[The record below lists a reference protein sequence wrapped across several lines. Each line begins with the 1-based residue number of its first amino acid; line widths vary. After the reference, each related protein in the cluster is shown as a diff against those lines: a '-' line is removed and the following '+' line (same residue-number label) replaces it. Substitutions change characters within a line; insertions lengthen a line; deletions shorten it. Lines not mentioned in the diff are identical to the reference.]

1 MNGVNEPDEMARFQ
15 TFWIQMWKNKP
26 LDDSRKTGAASGTK
40 MAFYS
45 IIEAGARAHALAQR
59 ERCYAIIITALRSL
73 KGEEVSH
80 KEFRSPIISSAQ
92 SSLNPAT
99 RKKYICQVI
108 QLGVQS
114 SDKIFHE
121 YLYRALIDIGLEDEL
136 LEFGGPDLV
145 PFLQNAMQTKYTELL
160 ARYYVLKQQHVLAA
174 HVLLRLAER
183 RSNGLENFLTLD
195 QRRQYLN
202 NAVIQAKSASESDGL
217 PNSVRDSGLLDLLEG
232 KLTVLQFQ
240 IRIKEELESVVCKLE
255 SAPNNSEAEVLQTVK
270 EKVKELSLDLKSIT
284 QLYNEY
290 AVLFEL
296 WEICLEMLYFA
307 SYSGDTDSSIVR
319 DTWAR
324 FMDHALSKGGIAE
337 ACSALT
343 RIGSHVYSGD
353 DAVLPLDTLCLHL
366 EKAALDRLVSG
377 DETVGDED
385 VARALLAAC
394 KGSVELVLNTYDQLL
409 TSGAVLLSPT
419 LKLRL
424 LRSVLV
430 VLGEWAGSVSARRM
444 GSSPIGASLVLR
456 GTFSLDQRTAI
467 NHGIRD
473 KITSAA
479 NRYMTEVTRLALPQS
494 QTESVY
500 SGFKELELSLSTS
513 FSYDRF

>member
-1 MNGVNEPDEMARFQ
+1 M
-15 TFWIQMWKNKP
+15 
-26 LDDSRKTGAASGTK
+26 
-40 MAFYS
+40 
-45 IIEAGARAHALAQR
+45 
-59 ERCYAIIITALRSL
+59 
-73 KGEEVSH
+73 
-80 KEFRSPIISSAQ
+80 
-92 SSLNPAT
+92 
-99 RKKYICQVI
+99 
-108 QLGVQS
+108 
-114 SDKIFHE
+114 
-121 YLYRALIDIGLEDEL
+121 
-136 LEFGGPDLV
+136 
-145 PFLQNAMQTKYTELL
+145 
-160 ARYYVLKQQHVLAA
+160 
-174 HVLLRLAER
+174 
-183 RSNGLENFLTLD
+183 
-195 QRRQYLN
+195 
-202 NAVIQAKSASESDGL
+202 
-217 PNSVRDSGLLDLLEG
+217 
-232 KLTVLQFQ
+232 
-240 IRIKEELESVVCKLE
+240 
-255 SAPNNSEAEVLQTVK
+255 
-270 EKVKELSLDLKSIT
+270 
-284 QLYNEY
+284 
-290 AVLFEL
+290 
-296 WEICLEMLYFA
+296 ICLEMLYFA

-324 FMDHALSKGGIAE
+324 FTDHALSKGGIAE

-366 EKAALDRLVSG
+366 EKAALDQMVSG
-377 DETVGDED
+377 AETVGDED

-409 TSGAVLLSPT
+409 TTAAVLLSPT

-430 VLGEWAGSVSARRM
+430 VLGEWAGSVSACRM

>member
-1 MNGVNEPDEMARFQ
+1 MVCYLIF
-15 TFWIQMWKNKP
+15 KNV
-26 LDDSRKTGAASGTK
+26 
-40 MAFYS
+40 
-45 IIEAGARAHALAQR
+45 
-59 ERCYAIIITALRSL
+59 C
-73 KGEEVSH
+73 
-80 KEFRSPIISSAQ
+80 
-92 SSLNPAT
+92 
-99 RKKYICQVI
+99 
-108 QLGVQS
+108 
-114 SDKIFHE
+114 
-121 YLYRALIDIGLEDEL
+121 
-136 LEFGGPDLV
+136 
-145 PFLQNAMQTKYTELL
+145 LQ
-160 ARYYVLKQQHVLAA
+160 
-174 HVLLRLAER
+174 
-183 RSNGLENFLTLD
+183 
-195 QRRQYLN
+195 
-202 NAVIQAKSASESDGL
+202 
-217 PNSVRDSGLLDLLEG
+217 
-232 KLTVLQFQ
+232 
-240 IRIKEELESVVCKLE
+240 
-255 SAPNNSEAEVLQTVK
+255 
-270 EKVKELSLDLKSIT
+270 
-284 QLYNEY
+284 
-290 AVLFEL
+290 
-296 WEICLEMLYFA
+296 ICLEMLYFA

-366 EKAALDRLVSG
+366 EKAALVRAFPSLSNDRLVSG
-377 DETVGDED
+377 AETVGDED

-479 NRYMTEVTRLALPQS
+479 NRYRAVNEPNEFVKKINVFTNGS
-494 QTESVY
+494 
-500 SGFKELELSLSTS
+500 
-513 FSYDRF
+513 

>member
-195 QRRQYLN
+195 QRYSHLRQYLN

-296 WEICLEMLYFA
+296 WEVKYLFML
-307 SYSGDTDSSIVR
+307 G
-319 DTWAR
+319 
-324 FMDHALSKGGIAE
+324 L
-337 ACSALT
+337 
-343 RIGSHVYSGD
+343 
-353 DAVLPLDTLCLHL
+353 
-366 EKAALDRLVSG
+366 
-377 DETVGDED
+377 
-385 VARALLAAC
+385 
-394 KGSVELVLNTYDQLL
+394 
-409 TSGAVLLSPT
+409 
-419 LKLRL
+419 
-424 LRSVLV
+424 
-430 VLGEWAGSVSARRM
+430 
-444 GSSPIGASLVLR
+444 
-456 GTFSLDQRTAI
+456 
-467 NHGIRD
+467 
-473 KITSAA
+473 
-479 NRYMTEVTRLALPQS
+479 
-494 QTESVY
+494 
-500 SGFKELELSLSTS
+500 
-513 FSYDRF
+513 